1 MITKLVIASGALHLA
16 YARKPSEVNTTIH
29 PFILSIEFAHNDA
42 GRHEEL
48 KAFITTVCKKH

>member
-42 GRHEEL
+42 GRHEE
-48 KAFITTVCKKH
+48 